1 MAPKSDARRDAEA
14 EMIRRPDRP
23 DRYFRE
29 TFKLSQPTVSNIRR
43 ELRER
48 NIIPPSRRGGNPLSG
63 RVETLLTVDPSA
75 ASVDERPVSPQ
86 EPASPL
92 PSITPTELLAIG
104 ATEFTDENDEETRK
118 KLLARCRAIA
128 LDPGMHPDTVLSA
141 SQVYIKLKDAV
152 RAKSL
157 GPGRPLTHE
166 DAVAR
171 LARLMSACGP
181 NIVHEA
187 ITSAFGGTNAAKS
200 GGSTEPVHGPDPAPA
215 ASGPTSPP
223 GSDPSP
229 NPNEGSGRP
238 SDMG

>member
-1 MAPKSDARRDAEA
+1 MTQKSPARLAAEA
-14 EMIRRPDRP
+14 EIARDPNRPDK
-23 DRYFRE
+23 YFMD
-29 TFKLSQPTVSNIRR
+29 TFGISKPLVSIIKRT
-43 ELRER
+43 LRER
-48 NIIPPSRRGGNPLSG
+48 GIIPPPRRGRKPL
-63 RVETLLTVDPSA
+63 REVETLLTESH
-75 ASVDERPVSPQ
+75 S
-86 EPASPL
+86 PASGEKSPVKPQDDA
-92 PSITPTELLAIG
+92 PSLSIITPAELAALG

-128 LDPGMHPDTVLSA
+128 LDPEMHPDTVLSA

-181 NIVHEA
+181 TIVHEA

-200 GGSTEPVHGPDPAPA
+200 SGSTVAVHSSDPTPEALGPARA
-215 ASGPTSPP
+215 P
-223 GSDPSP
+223 GSDPRTGP
-229 NPNEGSGRP
+229 DEGSGRP
-238 SDMG
+238 SDVG

>member
-1 MAPKSDARRDAEA
+1 MAKKSEKTLACEE
-14 EMIRRPDRP
+14 EMIQFPERPNK
-23 DRYFRE
+23 YFMD
-29 TFKLSQPTVSNIRR
+29 KYGLSKPTMSLIRR
-43 ELRER
+43 ELRAR
-48 NIIPPSRRGGNPLSG
+48 GVIPESRRSPLSS
-63 RVETLLTVDPSA
+63 REVETLLTSPAGASPA
-75 ASVDERPVSPQ
+75 AAGVSPQ
-86 EPASPL
+86 DDA
-92 PSITPTELLAIG
+92 PSLAVITPAELAALG

-181 NIVHEA
+181 TIVHEA

-200 GGSTEPVHGPDPAPA
+200 SGSTVAVHSSDPTPEALGPARA
-215 ASGPTSPP
+215 P
-223 GSDPSP
+223 GSDPRTDP
-229 NPNEGSGRP
+229 DEGSGRP
-238 SDMG
+238 SDVG

>member
-1 MAPKSDARRDAEA
+1 MKKSDERRDAEA

-29 TFKLSQPTVSNIRR
+29 TFKLSQPSVSNIRR
-43 ELRER
+43 ELRDR
-48 NIIPPSRRGGNPLSG
+48 GLIPPSRRASKTLG
-63 RVETLLTVDPSA
+63 RVETLLTVDSPA
-75 ASVDERPVSPQ
+75 ASTGANPVSPQ

-92 PSITPTELLAIG
+92 PTITPSELLAIG
-104 ATEFTDENDEETRK
+104 ATEFSDEDDEETRK
-118 KLLARCRAIA
+118 KLLSRCRAIA

-157 GPGRPLTHE
+157 GPGRPLSHE

-171 LARLMSACGP
+171 LARLMAACGAE
-181 NIVHEA
+181 IVHDA

-200 GGSTEPVHGPDPAPA
+200 SGSEEPVHSPDSASAAVGP
-215 ASGPTSPP
+215 ASTS
-223 GSDPSP
+223 GSDPRIDSD
-229 NPNEGSGRP
+229 EDSGRP
-238 SDMG
+238 SDVG